1 MNNLF
6 FYTRKD
12 GDKTYTESF
21 NLNKLVRSVQMED
34 GTLLILLDDLH
45 ERSRDV
51 QAPNI
56 KTNKLEVKRV
66 RETFQ
71 SEIYLEG
78 EDITRFNNLANN

>member
-1 MNNLF
+1 MSLF
-6 FYTRKD
+6 FYTRKMD
-12 GDKTYTESF
+12 NKSYTDSF
-21 NLNKLVRSVQMED
+21 NLNKIVRSVAMED

-56 KTNKLEVKRV
+56 KTNKMEIKRV

>member
-34 GTLLILLDDLH
+34 GALLILLDDLH
-45 ERSRDV
+45 ERARDV

-56 KTNKLEVKRV
+56 KTTKLEVKRV

>member
-1 MNNLF
+1 MSLF

-34 GTLLILLDDLH
+34 GALLILLDDLH
-45 ERSRDV
+45 ERSRDI

-66 RETFQ
+66 RETCQ